1 MIYAVIDTNVFVSAM
16 LTHHSDS
23 ATVILYRKLL
33 NGEMIPLYNKEI
45 LAEYKEVLSRPR
57 FHIDLRKVDDILRA
71 IRTYGI
77 LSERVQ
83 YLEAM
88 PDETDRVFY
97 EVTLSH
103 KEAYLV
109 TGNQRHFPQ
118 APIVVTPAQMLEI
131 LNEQA

>member
-1 MIYAVIDTNVFVSAM
+1 M
-16 LTHHSDS
+16 
-23 ATVILYRKLL
+23 
-33 NGEMIPLYNKEI
+33 
-45 LAEYKEVLSRPR
+45 LSRPK
-57 FHIDLRKVDDILRA
+57 FSFQAEVIKSIVEY

-103 KEAYLV
+103 EEAYLV

-118 APIVVTPAQMLEI
+118 DPIVVTPAQMLEI

>member
-103 KEAYLV
+103 EEAYLV

-118 APIVVTPAQMLEI
+118 DPIVVTPVQMLEI

>member
-1 MIYAVIDTNVFVSAM
+1 MIYAVVDTNVFVSA
-16 LTHHSDS
+16 LWTKSDD
-23 ATVILYRKLL
+23 APTFLL
-33 NGEMIPLYNKEI
+33 LQALQKGIFTPLYNEQI
-45 LAEYKEVLSRPR
+45 VAEYQEVLSRPK
-57 FHIDLRKVDDILRA
+57 FHFRTEVVKSLIEY

-77 LSERVQ
+77 LSERVS

-103 KEAYLV
+103 EDAYLV

-118 APIVVTPAQMLEI
+118 DPIVVTPAQMLEI
-131 LNEQA
+131 LRLHA

>member
-45 LAEYKEVLSRPR
+45 LAEYKEVLSRPK
-57 FHIDLRKVDDILRA
+57 FSFQAEVIKSIVEY

-83 YLEAM
+83 YLETM

-103 KEAYLV
+103 EEAYLV

-118 APIVVTPAQMLEI
+118 DPIVVTPAQMLEI

>member
-1 MIYAVIDTNVFVSAM
+1 MIYAVIDTNVFVSA
-16 LTHHSDS
+16 LWTKNDH
-23 ATVILYRKLL
+23 APTFLL
-33 NGEMIPLYNKEI
+33 LKALQEGRFTPLYNEQI
-45 LAEYKEVLSRPR
+45 LAEYKEVLSRPK
-57 FHIDLRKVDDILRA
+57 FSFQAEVIKSIVEY

-83 YLEAM
+83 YLETM

>member
-83 YLEAM
+83 YLETM

-103 KEAYLV
+103 KEAYLI

-118 APIVVTPAQMLEI
+118 DPIVVTPAQMLEI
-131 LNEQA
+131 LSE